1 VNIGI
6 PLHLLITGDAKLEL
20 ESPVSEASDCFRYLL
35 KLSPESASLRD
46 LDGNTSYTLAVILHM
61 NSYFIRLLLKADT
74 TIDIAVLRE
83 LNYKERRGGMF
94 LAFSAIS
101 CNKKASLF
109 ALLRRADLSLLE
121 IVFSYL

>member
-1 VNIGI
+1 
-6 PLHLLITGDAKLEL
+6 
-20 ESPVSEASDCFRYLL
+20 
-35 KLSPESASLRD
+35 
-46 LDGNTSYTLAVILHM
+46 M
-61 NSYFIRLLLKADT
+61 NSYFIRLLLKADA

-121 IVFSYL
+121 IVFSFL